1 MKLST
6 KWLIG
11 FPAAVV
17 LLLLLVFYSS
27 EVQVWIM
34 SKLTTLL
41 IWVVIFLAGFL
52 VGRFGGRKSEKK

>member
-6 KWLIG
+6 NWIIG
-11 FPAAVV
+11 ITVAVV

-34 SKLTTLL
+34 GKLTTLFIWL
-41 IWVVIFLAGFL
+41 IIFLAGFL
-52 VGRFGGRKSEKK
+52 VGRFGGRRRN

>member
-6 KWLIG
+6 NWIIG
-11 FPAAVV
+11 IAVAVV

-34 SKLTTLL
+34 GKLTTLFIWL
-41 IWVVIFLAGFL
+41 IIFLAGFL
-52 VGRFGGRKSEKK
+52 VGRFGGRRRN